1 MYLNNTRKYWFDYMV
16 DKENGE
22 IWHFVDGK
30 TNNPVIRYPK
40 AHSWKTSLHSFE
52 HALFGYMTASRIKGE
67 KFELYYALP
76 EREKPSYKTV
86 SPYMF
91 FANIISAE
99 KGEDLDFMPDG
110 NKSCKVTFD
119 SLH

>member
-1 MYLNNTRKYWFDYMV
+1 ML

-30 TNNPVIRYPK
+30 TNKPVIRYPK

-67 KFELYYALP
+67 KFELYLCSSGMGKAVIQNSFPVYVLC
-76 EREKPSYKTV
+76 KY
-86 SPYMF
+86 Y
-91 FANIISAE
+91 
-99 KGEDLDFMPDG
+99 LDG
-110 NKSCKVTFD
+110 KR
-119 SLH
+119 

>member
-1 MYLNNTRKYWFDYMV
+1 MV

-30 TNNPVIRYPK
+30 TNKPAIRYPK

-67 KFELYYALP
+67 KFELYYDLP
-76 EREKPSYKTV
+76 EWEKLSYKTV
-86 SPYMF
+86 SPYIYSLQILSRRKPVNVWTLCLTEIRAVRLHLIRF
-91 FANIISAE
+91 I
-99 KGEDLDFMPDG
+99 DL
-110 NKSCKVTFD
+110 TI
-119 SLH
+119 